1 MTNIDQVE
9 PFEEFVGGHDALF
22 HYTRLATAIEKIL
35 TERRLRLSLLKDT
48 NDPREYQFKLLGMT
62 GWSLP
67 PEAEKLY
74 DQCHSVLDRITRFEC
89 RVLCFC
95 TNEKARILQKNGD
108 FLEDPIP
115 STSGWAKSRMWSQYG
130 ESQHGICLVFSRSLL
145 QREIEKYSASIN
157 WKRGAPVE
165 YTIEE
170 RMPFHSLNIDGNSLV
185 KEGVETYCAR
195 HVEQNMNDLFF
206 TKHVGYRDET
216 EFRLVVHDPTNA
228 VEYVDISVSIRGV
241 IAGDR
246 TPEVYFPILEAFSRD
261 LHVEARQARWD
272 RGNSHLLLLRKREET

>member
-1 MTNIDQVE
+1 MSKIDQ
-9 PFEEFVGGHDALF
+9 FEAFHGFVGGHDALF

-35 TERRLRLSLLKDT
+35 AERRLRLSLMKDT

-62 GWSLP
+62 GRALP
-67 PEAEKLY
+67 PEAEGLY
-74 DQCHSVLDRITRFEC
+74 NRCHPVLDRITRFEC

-145 QREIEKYSASIN
+145 QTEIEKYSASIN
-157 WKRGAPVE
+157 WKRGAPVV

-170 RMPFHSLNIDGNSLV
+170 RMPFHSLNIDGTCLS
-185 KEGVETYCAR
+185 G
-195 HVEQNMNDLFF
+195 
-206 TKHVGYRDET
+206 
-216 EFRLVVHDPTNA
+216 
-228 VEYVDISVSIRGV
+228 
-241 IAGDR
+241 
-246 TPEVYFPILEAFSRD
+246 
-261 LHVEARQARWD
+261 
-272 RGNSHLLLLRKREET
+272 